1 MEKNLISAAFEPTK
15 LNIAILFPYNKA
27 ILSILLKAS
36 LRSTFTMIWLI
47 FTTDITNI
55 SVEDILL
62 LSKMQEIKM
71 QKLYRDKLS
80 Y

>member
-15 LNIAILFPYNKA
+15 LNIAILFPYNKT

-36 LRSTFTMIWLI
+36 LRSTFTMIWLL

-71 QKLYRDKLS
+71 
-80 Y
+80 